1 MGGERLSGLF
11 ITLEG
16 PEGAGKTTQ
25 IHRLA
30 NYLTENNIPYLS
42 LREPGGTKIG
52 QKVRE
57 ILLDSSLQEM
67 AVITELLLYSASR
80 AQLVAEKIAPA
91 LSQGYVVI
99 CDRYIDSTMV
109 YQGFAGELSL
119 SIVEG
124 INRIA
129 TQQIMPNRTYLLDLP
144 WETGEERLRSR
155 GKSKDRIE
163 QKAKTF
169 HEQVRKGYQ
178 KLAEQNK
185 ERILVI
191 DACQT
196 EEDVFQRIWEDME
209 KLLVTY
215 GFKTVTP

>member
-119 SIVEG
+119 SIVEE

-185 ERILVI
+185 ERIRVI